1 MGAVS
6 VTEARRGYEFAL
18 SATLR
23 ASTVRERTQR
33 LDTYLRWCDGRAPY
47 ERETVYAYLRDVRT
61 RCSPMTHLG
70 YFKALR
76 AFFRW
81 CEAERITSDDPMAN
95 LPMPRLS
102 AEEKERD
109 APKYTEADK
118 DALLSVCKDW
128 TWMGQ
133 RDRALVLA
141 LWYTPLRARELCG
154 LLVCD
159 LRWEPM
165 EIEVRKELAKG
176 GRAYRFPL
184 VPVLADA
191 VHTYLR
197 NRPVEVP
204 FVWLEQRGSPLT
216 PHGLRLMLRRLAER
230 ARLSKPI
237 YPHAFRHNWRAYWG
251 SAMGMSDAEVGAL
264 MGQRSVNAT
273 RGYGRSLLYAS
284 AATRYRDL
292 AIDQAVRQGHAAAR
306 IAG

>member
-1 MGAVS
+1 MDSLYNVDPTHPGAKNGDDPAGGAPIMGAVS

-33 LDTYLRWCDGRAPY
+33 LDTYLRWCSGCLPF

-118 DALLSVCKDW
+118 DTLLSVCKDW

-133 RDRALVLA
+133 RDRALVHA
-141 LWYTPLRARELCG
+141 APSARAVRPPGLR
-154 LLVCD
+154 
-159 LRWEPM
+159 
-165 EIEVRKELAKG
+165 
-176 GRAYRFPL
+176 
-184 VPVLADA
+184 
-191 VHTYLR
+191 
-197 NRPVEVP
+197 
-204 FVWLEQRGSPLT
+204 SPLGADGDRGAEGAGEGR
-216 PHGLRLMLRRLAER
+216 PGLPFSTR
-230 ARLSKPI
+230 A
-237 YPHAFRHNWRAYWG
+237 
-251 SAMGMSDAEVGAL
+251 GA
-264 MGQRSVNAT
+264 G
-273 RGYGRSLLYAS
+273 
-284 AATRYRDL
+284 
-292 AIDQAVRQGHAAAR
+292 
-306 IAG
+306 